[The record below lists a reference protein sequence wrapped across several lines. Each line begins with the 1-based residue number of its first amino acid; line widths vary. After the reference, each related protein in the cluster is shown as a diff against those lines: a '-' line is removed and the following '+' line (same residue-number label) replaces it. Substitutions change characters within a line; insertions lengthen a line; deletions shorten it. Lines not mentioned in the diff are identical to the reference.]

1 MDPVRLAMM
10 HIMSSI
16 KSHVEGATA
25 SNDCIDDVMMELQ
38 MLFNTMGMG
47 DMAIRIGRVRDE
59 YMDSH

>member
-1 MDPVRLAMM
+1 MM

-16 KSHVEGATA
+16 ESHVEGATA
-25 SNDCIDDVMMELQ
+25 SNDCIDDVMIELQ

-59 YMDSH
+59 YMDKGK

>member
-1 MDPVRLAMM
+1 MM

-47 DMAIRIGRVRDE
+47 DVSIQINNIRDAYMAEQGC
-59 YMDSH
+59 